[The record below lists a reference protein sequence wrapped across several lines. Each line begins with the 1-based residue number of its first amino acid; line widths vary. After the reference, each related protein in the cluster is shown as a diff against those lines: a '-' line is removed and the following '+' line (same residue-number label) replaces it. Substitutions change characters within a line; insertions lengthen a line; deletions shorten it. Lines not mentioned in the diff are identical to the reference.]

1 MDGNYL
7 KWVCNKF
14 PILNGF
20 EPMYLWDI
28 YCIDCIVLIICNTGK
43 NDYEMIMFSIKIR
56 FCAKKRRRK
65 ENEINLP

>member
-1 MDGNYL
+1 MSGYYL
-7 KWVCNKF
+7 EWVYNKF

-28 YCIDCIVLIICNTGK
+28 YCIDCMVLIISNTGK
-43 NDYEMIMFSIKIR
+43 NECEMITFRIKIR
-56 FCAKKRRRK
+56 FCAKKKK